1 MLKSIARMFRIGS
14 ARARFEEATKRGDT
28 EAAERARRD
37 AMSQIRAFNQAFE
50 SKAKSPSDAI
60 ASLGE
65 NIIGTALLSTQPV
78 NEAWP
83 VKPMPA
89 KANYVVR
96 MEMLMFIIH
105 MVNRFA
111 LAAAGTEAMAALRR
125 AVAQRVMPS
134 IIKASFDTRS
144 AKPGF
149 DAEEWQRRM
158 IDEALGMLDEA
169 EAEYSE
175 CRDLGGDMGPKSL
188 ASDDIIVG
196 RLANRI
202 FESTDIPDDLMLR
215 MLIGSTAVGVLARS
229 GLKEQAE
236 ATSQVIARS
245 SV

>member
-1 MLKSIARMFRIGS
+1 MLKSVARLFRIGS
-14 ARARFEEATKRGDT
+14 AQARFEDATKRGDA
-28 EAAERARRD
+28 EAAEHARED
-37 AMSQIRAFNQAFE
+37 AMSQIRAFNKAFE
-50 SKAKSPSDAI
+50 GNPKLPSDAV

-65 NIIGTALLSTQPV
+65 NITRAALLSTQPI

-83 VKPMPA
+83 VKPMPT

-111 LAAAGTEAMAALRR
+111 LAAGSTETMATLRR
-125 AVAQRVMPS
+125 AVAQSVMPS
-134 IIKASFDTRS
+134 MIKASFDTRS
-144 AKPGF
+144 TKPGF
-149 DAEEWQRRM
+149 DAAEWQRRM
-158 IDEALGMLDEA
+158 IDDALGMLDEA
-169 EAEYSE
+169 EAEYGE

-202 FESTDIPDDLMLR
+202 FESTDIPDDFMLR
-215 MLIGSTAVGVLARS
+215 MLIGSTAVRVLARS

-236 ATSQVIARS
+236 ATSRVIAQS

>member
-1 MLKSIARMFRIGS
+1 MLKSVTRLFRIGS
-14 ARARFEEATKRGDT
+14 AQERFEDATKRGDA
-28 EAAERARRD
+28 EAAERARED

-50 SKAKSPSDAI
+50 GNPNLPSDAI

-65 NIIGTALLSTQPV
+65 NIIRTALLSTQPI

-83 VKPMPA
+83 VKPMPT

-111 LAAAGTEAMAALRR
+111 LAAAGTEAMSALRR
-125 AVAQRVMPS
+125 AVGQSDMPS

-149 DAEEWQRRM
+149 DAEEWQRRV
-158 IDEALGMLDEA
+158 IADALGMLDEA
-169 EAEYSE
+169 EVEYSE
-175 CRDLGGDMGPKSL
+175 CKDLAGDMGAKSL
-188 ASDDIIVG
+188 TSDDIMVG

-202 FESTDIPDDLMLR
+202 FESTDIPDDFMLR
-215 MLIGSTAVGVLARS
+215 MLIGSTAARVLVRS
-229 GLKEQAE
+229 GLKQQAE
-236 ATSQVIARS
+236 ATSRVIAQS